1 MDRFNEEQEVEWLR
15 QQVHNLKMDQQ
26 KKAEMRSNLMKHAQK
41 KRGRNKRQ
49 KWIILGGT
57 FAAVALFSVI
67 SFTMF
72 IDNDQL
78 EQATNIEEESEV
90 TASEIVET
98 IEVEGENGDYRVRGV
113 PPEGVES
120 FEYAVMLDGEIIA
133 DAGDEV
139 YNMTHEMEGS
149 YSFTLNLSIKESLL
163 PKEGELL
170 FSVKKGDT
178 EASVVL
184 EEFEQ
189 SEELEESLSVK
200 EISVDPTTI
209 LIEGMEE
216 DTEVTTYDFQPYD
229 ITYQMDQFLTH
240 VEVDDY
246 AVTHHNNYD
255 DEKRVEVTISVIED
269 QILNETQQ
277 MMEEQH
283 SISESP
289 SDLSQF
295 ETTFDGYH
303 QSIDIGEGY
312 FILEID
318 SDVLMIEYSYPT
330 EAGDGIWP
338 RLELLINSIN
348 Q

>member
-1 MDRFNEEQEVEWLR
+1 MDRFNEEQEVESLR
-15 QQVHNLKMDQQ
+15 QQVHTLKMDEQ
-26 KKAEMRSNLMKHAQK
+26 KKSEMRTNLIKHAQK
-41 KRGRNKRQ
+41 KRDRNKLQ

-57 FAAVALFSVI
+57 IAAVALFSVI

-78 EQATNIEEESEV
+78 EQATKIEEESEV

-113 PPEGVES
+113 PPEDVES
-120 FEYAVMLDGEIIA
+120 FEYAVMVDGENIA
-133 DAGDEV
+133 NAGDDV

-149 YSFTLNLSIKESLL
+149 YSFTLNLSVEESLL
-163 PKEGELL
+163 PNEGELL
-170 FSVKKGDT
+170 FSVKKDDT

-189 SEELEESLSVK
+189 LEDVEGTLSV
-200 EISVDPTTI
+200 EEVSVDPTTI

-216 DTEVTTYDFQPYD
+216 DTEVTTYDLQPYD
-229 ITYQMDQFLTH
+229 ITYQMDQFLSH
-240 VEVDDY
+240 VEVGDDS
-246 AVTHHNNYD
+246 VTHHNNN
-255 DEKRVEVTISVIED
+255 DEYRVEVTISVIED
-269 QILNETQQ
+269 QALNETQQ

-283 SISESP
+283 NISESP
-289 SDLSQF
+289 IDLSQF
-295 ETTFDGYH
+295 ETAFEGYH
-303 QSIDIGEGY
+303 QSVDIGEGY
-312 FILEID
+312 FILEIN
-318 SDVLMIEYSYPT
+318 SDVLMIEYSYSI

>member
-1 MDRFNEEQEVEWLR
+1 MDRFNEEKEVESLR
-15 QQVHNLKMDQQ
+15 QQAHNLKMDQQ
-26 KKAEMRSNLMKHAQK
+26 KKAEMRSNLIKHVQK
-41 KRGRNKRQ
+41 KKGRNKRQ
-49 KWIILGGT
+49 KWIVLGGT
-57 FAAVALFSVI
+57 MAAAALFSVI

-72 IDNDQL
+72 VDDEQV
-78 EQATNIEEESEV
+78 EQATNIEEDTAV

-120 FEYAVMLDGEIIA
+120 FKYAVMVDGEKIA
-133 DAGDEV
+133 NAGDEV
-139 YNMTHEMEGS
+139 YNITHEMEGS
-149 YSFTLNLSIKESLL
+149 YSFTLNLSVEESLL

-189 SEELEESLSVK
+189 LEEIEESLSVT
-200 EISVDPTTI
+200 ELTVDPITI

-216 DTEVTTYDFQPYD
+216 QSEATTYELEPYG

-240 VEVDDY
+240 VEVGNN
-246 AVTHHNNYD
+246 AVTHHNNN
-255 DEKRVEVTISVIED
+255 DEVLVEVELSVIED
-269 QILNETQQ
+269 QTLDETQQ
-277 MMEEQH
+277 IMVEQH
-283 SISESP
+283 SLDDSQM
-289 SDLSQF
+289 DLSRF
-295 ETTFDGYH
+295 DTTLEGFQ
-303 QSIDIGEGY
+303 QSVDSGEGY
-312 FILEID
+312 FLLELD
-318 SDVLMIEYSYPT
+318 SLVLMVEYRYPM

-338 RLELLINSIN
+338 RLELLINSID

>member
-1 MDRFNEEQEVEWLR
+1 MDRFNEEQEVESLR
-15 QQVHNLKMDQQ
+15 QQVHTLKMDHQ
-26 KKAEMRSNLMKHAQK
+26 KKSEMRSNIVKHAQK

-57 FAAVALFSVI
+57 IAAVMLFSII

-72 IDNDQL
+72 VDD
-78 EQATNIEEESEV
+78 EQVERATNIEEDSTV
-90 TASEIVET
+90 TASDIVEN
-98 IEVEGENGDYRVRGV
+98 IEIEGENGDYRVRGV

-120 FEYAVMLDGEIIA
+120 FKYAVMVDGENIA
-133 DAGDEV
+133 NAGDEV
-139 YNMTHEMEGS
+139 YNMTHGMNNS
-149 YSFTLNLSIKESLL
+149 YSFTLNLSVEESLL

-189 SEELEESLSVK
+189 LEEIEESLSVK
-200 EISVDPTTI
+200 EISVDPITI

-216 DTEVTTYDFQPYD
+216 QSEAITYELEPYG
-229 ITYQMDQFLTH
+229 ITYQMDEFLSHFEVGDDSVTYH
-240 VEVDDY
+240 NNNDEVLVEVKLS
-246 AVTHHNNYD
+246 V
-255 DEKRVEVTISVIED
+255 VEGQTLD
-269 QILNETQQ
+269 ETQQ
-277 MMEEQH
+277 IMVEQH
-283 SISESP
+283 NLDDSLR
-289 SDLSQF
+289 DLSQF
-295 ETTFDGYH
+295 DTTLEGYH
-303 QSIDIGEGY
+303 QSVDTGEGY
-312 FILEID
+312 FLLGID
-318 SDVLMIEYSYPT
+318 SDVLMIEYSYPI